1 MYLRPYVWKVF
12 SLIGNVGI
20 RALVGCCRPKR
31 IAAPSGLA
39 HKLVA
44 VVEPASRVVDEVVVP
59 HPVQLP
65 LVHVRYHVI
74 EFNVVRDAYTRKIG
88 PPDSYER
95 F

>member
-1 MYLRPYVWKVF
+1 MNFRLVWDV
-12 SLIGNVGI
+12 SGRTVIWGG
-20 RALVGCCRPKR
+20 RPKR

-65 LVHVRYHVI
+65 LVHVRYHVV

>member
-1 MYLRPYVWKVF
+1 MNFRLVWDV
-12 SLIGNVGI
+12 SGRTVIWGG
-20 RALVGCCRPKR
+20 RPKW

-44 VVEPASRVVDEVVVP
+44 VVKPASRVVDEVVVP